1 MQEEKLIQANTK
13 LVDKNRLMLSD
24 IKILISYIEGNTGL
38 EYQVKNIIKNYKSK
52 GANNEENN

>member
-13 LVDKNRLMLSD
+13 LVDKNRLLISD
-24 IKILISYIEGNTGL
+24 IKVLISYIEGNTGL
-38 EYQVKNIIKNYKSK
+38 EYQVKNIIKNYKK